1 MDVPF
6 AKFHGLGNDW
16 LVVGAEGLPRS
27 LSKFVPAILDRHKGV
42 GADGLLVVMPP
53 RNKKHD
59 ARVRFFN
66 ADGSEA
72 EMSGNGIRCAGAFLA
87 ELSPARQSFLI
98 ETAAGLKSLQKV
110 KEEKGKWLFRVGMGA
125 PILEPA
131 KIPFKAGDFPAPVKG
146 FPLHTPRGGVRA
158 TVTSMGNP
166 HCSIFVKDFE
176 SLNVAPGFSPAGNRV
191 GATLVVARGRPQGP
205 PLQKAA
211 GYPGSETLRYPLDW
225 ESLGREIE
233 TNPLFPN
240 RTNVEFVRVL
250 SRNEIEV
257 RFWERGVGHT
267 MSSGT
272 GSCAAAVASILNGL
286 TERQVRVR
294 TEAGSLQV
302 DWPENG
308 EIILTG
314 PVERIAQGTYNYS
327 PPRRRRGS
335 GGGGRDPARRPTT
348 PLPPP

>member
-1 MDVPF
+1 MTKVPF

-27 LSKFVPAILDRHKGV
+27 LSKFVPAILDRHKGI

-53 RNKKHD
+53 HNKKHA

-87 ELSPARQSFLI
+87 ELSPLRQSFLI

-110 KEEKGKWLFRVGMGA
+110 KEGKGKWVFRVGMGA
-125 PILEPA
+125 PVLEPA
-131 KIPFKAGDFPAPVKG
+131 KIPFKAGDFPPPIKG
-146 FPLHTPRGGVRA
+146 FPLRTQRAVVRA
-158 TVTSMGNP
+158 TVTSLGNP

-176 SLNVAPGFSPAGNRV
+176 SIDVAPV
-191 GATLVVARGRPQGP
+191 P
-205 PLQKAA
+205 PAA
-211 GYPGSETLRYPLDW
+211 GPAPAALRTAESLRSETLRYPLDW

-240 RTNVEFVRVL
+240 RTNVEFVNVI
-250 SRNEIEV
+250 SRKEIAV

-267 MSSGT
+267 LSSGT
-272 GSCAAAVASILNGL
+272 GSCAATVASILDGR
-286 TERQVRVR
+286 TERQVRVQ
-294 TEAGSLQV
+294 TEAGSLLV
-302 DWPENG
+302 AWPENG

-314 PVERIAQGTYNYS
+314 PVERIAQGTYNY
-327 PPRRRRGS
+327 
-335 GGGGRDPARRPTT
+335 
-348 PLPPP
+348 PLRFAV